1 MPLCQ
6 AFSSGVGSGQSEVEV
21 ALDVIAAGVTQRTTD
36 FRSLQWWDSV
46 TTLLGVV
53 VSVRHQA
60 VSSSLRPHELQHA
73 KLPCPSLSP

>member
-46 TTLLGVV
+46 KKNILLENTVLDQSHV
-53 VSVRHQA
+53 N
-60 VSSSLRPHELQHA
+60 
-73 KLPCPSLSP
+73 KLPPDAFKGIIGRFDF